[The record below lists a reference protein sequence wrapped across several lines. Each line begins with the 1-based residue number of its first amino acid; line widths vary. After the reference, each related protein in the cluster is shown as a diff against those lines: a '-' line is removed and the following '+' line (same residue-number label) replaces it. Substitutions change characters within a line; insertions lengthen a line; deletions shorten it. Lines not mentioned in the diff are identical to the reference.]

1 MSQPKYWKDLE
12 QLEQTPEYLAQANK
26 EFPTDIPLD
35 ETLSNTTEESL
46 SVSANRRDFLKVM
59 GFGVSAATLSAC
71 FEAPVRKAIPYV
83 NKPQDVIPGVANWY
97 ASTTPEGI
105 PVLVKTREGRP
116 IKMEGNPDYPL
127 TGGGLDAVGQASVL
141 DVYDQ
146 DRLRGPKVG
155 GNYSTWDGVDAEI
168 RMKLNGIRNNG
179 GKIRVLARTQM
190 GETTQA
196 IINDFLA
203 GFADGKFVQYDP
215 VSSYAIAKA
224 QEMNLGR
231 FGVPHYDFAKADVI
245 VSFGADFLGT
255 WISPVEFAHQY
266 AKRRNP
272 DRNMSRHLHFE
283 SLMSITG
290 AKADLRFPIKP
301 SQEGL
306 ALLNLYNKLARKLGR
321 PTLRNVPDFNVAMN
335 GIDVAA
341 DDLAKAQGKSLVV
354 CGSNDIATQQ
364 LVNAINSMLGN
375 FGKTIH
381 PYNQNYARQG
391 NDEELATLA
400 RELENGEV
408 AALILVDANPV
419 YDTPYGEVFERALG
433 GLQLSISMASKE
445 DESSSLCGYTC
456 PDSHYLESWGEAA
469 LNYVH
474 YSLVQPVINPI
485 FDTRQT
491 EDSFLRW
498 SGSNQSYRD
507 YLKEFWASHTKQGMT
522 PEAFWT
528 ESLRQGFTDEP
539 ALAANLPETYPDPT
553 IELGAIASQLTRQA
567 NGGGG
572 DELVIY
578 ERVALR
584 DGKYAN
590 NPWLQELPDPITR
603 ATWDSYV
610 TVPKAKADE
619 MGLKT
624 GDVVTLGVGG
634 QEMTLPAYVQVGQ
647 ANGVLG
653 LAVGFGRAKGGR
665 VIDTLAEEDRVG
677 NVSAYPLITFNNG
690 SFQYACGGAS
700 LNKTGR
706 TYEIARIQTFDYLY
720 DKAKGELLGTDYD
733 RSEQIVKTT
742 DLAYY
747 NDNDEHNPY
756 RESLAKYQERKKHLV
771 TLWDSYFEDPETR
784 RLIHWT
790 MAIDLNK
797 CTGCGAC
804 VVSCHAENN
813 VPVVGR
819 QEVLNSREMHWLR
832 IDRYYSGNPESPDVV
847 FQPMLCQ
854 HCDNAPCETVC
865 PVLATI
871 HSNEGLNQMTYN
883 RCVGTRYCANNCPYK
898 VRRFN
903 WFNYTNSDRFKE
915 INPSQ
920 SEYGKLVL
928 NPDVTVRFRGV
939 MEKCSFCA
947 QRLQE
952 GKLRAKINSQD
963 TFAKPKDGDI
973 KTACQQ
979 SCPTG
984 AIVFGD
990 RNDPNSA
997 VSKAMRHERS
1007 YLALEEVKTLPSVN
1021 YMTLVRNRTKSE
1033 AEFKEAERQ
1042 AEQNYGQGNSQT
1054 PVAHEDNQHS

>member
-26 EFPTDIPLD
+26 EFPTDIPLED
-35 ETLSNTTEESL
+35 TLSNTTDESL

-71 FEAPVRKAIPYV
+71 FEGPVRKAIPYV

-168 RMKLNGIRNNG
+168 RMKLNSIRNAG
-179 GKIRVLARTQM
+179 GKVRVLARTQM
-190 GETTQA
+190 GETTQE
-196 IINDFLA
+196 IINSFLE
-203 GFADGKFVQYDP
+203 GFTDGKFIQYDP

-224 QEMNLGR
+224 QEINLGR
-231 FGVPHYDFAKADVI
+231 KGVPTYDFSKAEVI
-245 VSFGADFLGT
+245 VSFAADFLGT
-255 WISPVEFAHQY
+255 WISPVEFSHQY

-272 DRNMSRHLHFE
+272 DRPMSRHLQFE

-321 PTLRNVPDFNVAMN
+321 PTLRDVPDFNVAMN
-335 GIDVAA
+335 GLDVAA
-341 DDLAKAQGKSLVV
+341 DDLAGAQGKSLVV
-354 CGSNDIATQQ
+354 CGTNDVATQQ
-364 LVNAINSMLGN
+364 LVNAINDMLGN
-375 FGKTIH
+375 YGKTIH
-381 PYNQNYARQG
+381 PYNPNYARQG
-391 NDEELATLA
+391 DDEELAELA
-400 RELENGEV
+400 RELESGEV
-408 AALILVDANPV
+408 AALFLVDANPV
-419 YDTPYGEVFERALG
+419 YDTPYGDIFARSLS
-433 GLQLSISMASKE
+433 GLQLSVSMASKE
-445 DESSSLCGYTC
+445 DESSNLCGYTC

-469 LNYVH
+469 LNYVY

-498 SGSNQSYRD
+498 SGSSQPYRD
-507 YLKEFWASHTKQGMT
+507 YLKSFWASHTKAGVT
-522 PEAFWT
+522 RDAFWN
-528 ESLRQGFTDEP
+528 ESLQKGFTDEP
-539 ALAANLPETYPDPT
+539 TLAANLPDSYPAVS
-553 IELGAIASQLTRQA
+553 IELGSIASQLRRKA
-567 NGGGG
+567 SGGDG
-572 DELVIY
+572 DELVVY

-603 ATWDSYV
+603 ATWDNYLL
-610 TVPKAKADE
+610 VPKAKADE
-619 MGLKT
+619 MALKT
-624 GDVVTLGVGG
+624 GDVVNLSVGG
-634 QEMTLPAYVQVGQ
+634 VEMSLPVYVQVGQ

-653 LAVGFGRAKGGR
+653 LSVGFGRSKGGR
-665 VIDTLAEEDRVG
+665 VIDTVRGEGLFG
-677 NVSAYPLITFNNG
+677 GISAYPLVTFTDG
-690 SFQYACGGAS
+690 SLQYACAGAS
-700 LNKTGR
+700 ISKTGR
-706 TYEIARIQTFDYLY
+706 KHEIARIQTFDYLY
-720 DKAKGELLGTDYD
+720 DEAKGRQLNDDYD
-733 RSEQIVKTT
+733 RSEQIVKETAT
-742 DLAYY
+742 AYY
-747 NDNDEHNPY
+747 NDNDEYNPY
-756 RESLAKYQERKKHLV
+756 RESLAKYTERKKHLV

-819 QEVLNSREMHWLR
+819 DEVLNRREMHWLR
-832 IDRYYSGNPESPDVV
+832 IDRYYSGSPENPDIA

-903 WFNYTNSDRFKE
+903 WFNYTNSDQFKE
-915 INPSQ
+915 VNPSM

-952 GKLRAKINSQD
+952 GKLRAKINAQD
-963 TFAKPKDGDI
+963 TFAKPADGDI

-1021 YMTLVRNRTKSE
+1021 YMTLVRNRTKAE
-1033 AEFKEAERQ
+1033 AEFKEEERKQ
-1042 AEQNYGQGNSQT
+1042 AQT
-1054 PVAHEDNQHS
+1054 YS